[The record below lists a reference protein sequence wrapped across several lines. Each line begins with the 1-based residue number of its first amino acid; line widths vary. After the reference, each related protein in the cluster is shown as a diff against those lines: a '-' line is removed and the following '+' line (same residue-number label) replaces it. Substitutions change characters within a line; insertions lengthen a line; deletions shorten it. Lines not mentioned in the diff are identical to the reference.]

1 MKISSSHRSASL
13 WVDTLH
19 ISKHQL
25 DIVASPISPV
35 RIDISFSRTAG
46 ISKMTYSDAHMFM
59 LAIKDFIADAVIDGQ
74 LFSDKT
80 SKMYEIQLIEYSGRH
95 LGLYSR
101 LVARWTNQVLAN
113 KFLLQ
118 NVVVT
123 NTSLVIFI
131 QRT

>member
-1 MKISSSHRSASL
+1 MKITSSHRSDSL

-25 DIVASPISPV
+25 DILASPISPV

-46 ISKMTYSDAHMFM
+46 ISKMSYSDAHMFM
-59 LAIKDFIADAVIDGQ
+59 LAIKDFINDAINSGQ

-80 SKMYEIQLIEYSGRH
+80 SKIYEIQLIEYSGRH
-95 LGLYSR
+95 LGLYKR
-101 LVARWTNQVLAN
+101 LFDRWYRQVLGN

-118 NVVVT
+118 NVIVT
-123 NTSLVIFI
+123 NSSLVIFI
-131 QRT
+131 QRA